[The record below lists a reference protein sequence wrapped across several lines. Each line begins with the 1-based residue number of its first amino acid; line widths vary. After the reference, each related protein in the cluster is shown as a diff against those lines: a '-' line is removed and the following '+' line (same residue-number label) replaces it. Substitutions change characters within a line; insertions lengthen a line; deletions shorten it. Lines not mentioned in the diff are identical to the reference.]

1 MVACSERVSYD
12 LIRIPSR
19 VVPQKEDMTFVPVKN
34 IRMFFGEKGLFLL
47 LEKMLPEYKKHRY
60 LRKDELLC
68 IEGFQFNEKMF
79 YKRWPHY
86 E

>member
-12 LIRIPSR
+12 LISIPSR

-47 LEKMLPEYKKHRY
+47 LEKMLPEYKNHRY

-68 IEGFQFNEKMF
+68 IEGIRFNEKMF